1 MVKPLEAGRLYFLQ
15 PRLDLG
21 NNYSV
26 IFEVI
31 KKTRK
36 ARVKYIWIDVEVIA
50 LFSKR
55 IMSYNLLFQASINA
69 TIE

>member
-1 MVKPLEAGRLYFLQ
+1 MVKPLEAGRLYFLK

-31 KKTRK
+31 KRTRK
-36 ARVKYIWIDVEVIA
+36 AQVKHIRIDVGGMA
-50 LFSKR
+50 FFSLEGLCR
-55 IMSYNLLFQASINA
+55 NLLFQ
-69 TIE
+69 T